1 MVVSLDYPANDIDEP
16 LLDSEGMT
24 LDAKADDERLV
35 LLAAKAIYEQS
46 NWEVLGIRNL
56 VVTLGC
62 ECLTVEVVI
71 ENEDTK
77 DRVIVAGDYVA
88 ATNQWTDKLLSESKS
103 DDALDLDQWRID
115 KGKGSRG
122 KRTTAPKCNKGR
134 PCGMSCIAGNRNC
147 RINPVGAA
155 EKALQ
160 EVVNGGEKGGRQGG
174 NPVYKWHAATSENF
188 EVIGSRKTLKNNLG
202 ESIEKGAVFYDDP
215 NATEDQRAYMRFR
228 GQNYIRPYIASAKEF
243 QELFGTRLPDV
254 ARQARATGIE
264 GETDLDLAVR
274 WATLGMNRRRGAEA
288 IAEFNLVP
296 IEWTD
301 APKSNTKSQKK
312 RDAAPTSI
320 RFDRAPLANTERL
333 PDGRLR
339 VRATFS
345 RVGPLN
351 YLRADG
357 TMQQEIV
364 TADELFRED
373 SLETAGLAPVT
384 LGHPP
389 DGMVTPKTWKKYA
402 VGASGSTVIANR
414 VDGLVDVV
422 FVIGDEEAIEAV
434 ESGRA
439 TEVSAGYSTLV
450 ESRGDGRLYQTNRQ
464 YNHIA
469 IVERGRAGPE
479 VRLHIDAADD
489 WAVMS
494 DEDEPAFVIDEADLY
509 LTNDA
514 KADDE
519 RFVLLAA
526 KTIYEQRGDPS
537 VVGDTFDE
545 VKTDSKGGCDC
556 MPGMMKRYK
565 GMDMEEEV
573 FDAFKAMEGEL
584 ETLKKDMKGMIPK
597 KDSAYEDKVDA
608 LAGEN
613 AGLRTRVAAL
623 ETELG
628 TRMDASAVEEAAQ
641 ARLDAYMECLPLLP
655 EGVRFD
661 ASLSPIEWRKAAIA
675 AANPSVDLDGRS
687 DDFVNGMFSTMQVVT
702 AKADAKVDAAKADG
716 FRRILDSAAVAG
728 HSGSSAES
736 PDEIAARSDAEDI
749 EAINSIFAFKG
760 GSN

>member
-1 MVVSLDYPANDIDEP
+1 M
-16 LLDSEGMT
+16 
-24 LDAKADDERLV
+24 
-35 LLAAKAIYEQS
+35 
-46 NWEVLGIRNL
+46 
-56 VVTLGC
+56 
-62 ECLTVEVVI
+62 
-71 ENEDTK
+71 
-77 DRVIVAGDYVA
+77 
-88 ATNQWTDKLLSESKS
+88 
-103 DDALDLDQWRID
+103 
-115 KGKGSRG
+115 
-122 KRTTAPKCNKGR
+122 
-134 PCGMSCIAGNRNC
+134 
-147 RINPVGAA
+147 
-155 EKALQ
+155 
-160 EVVNGGEKGGRQGG
+160 
-174 NPVYKWHAATSENF
+174 
-188 EVIGSRKTLKNNLG
+188 
-202 ESIEKGAVFYDDP
+202 
-215 NATEDQRAYMRFR
+215 
-228 GQNYIRPYIASAKEF
+228 
-243 QELFGTRLPDV
+243 
-254 ARQARATGIE
+254 
-264 GETDLDLAVR
+264 
-274 WATLGMNRRRGAEA
+274 
-288 IAEFNLVP
+288 
-296 IEWTD
+296 
-301 APKSNTKSQKK
+301 
-312 RDAAPTSI
+312 SI

-357 TMQQEIV
+357 TMQTEIV

-439 TEVSAGYSTLV
+439 AEVSAGYSTLV
-450 ESRGDGRLYQTNRQ
+450 ESRGDGKFYQTNRQ
-464 YNHIA
+464 YNHLA
-469 IVERGRAGPE
+469 IVERGRAGPG
-479 VRLHIDAADD
+479 VRLHLDAAED
-489 WAVMS
+489 WAVM
-494 DEDEPAFVIDEADLY
+494 
-509 LTNDA
+509 
-514 KADDE
+514 ADD
-519 RFVLLAA
+519 V
-526 KTIYEQRGDPS
+526 D
-537 VVGDTFDE
+537 
-545 VKTDSKGGCDC
+545 KTDSKGGCDC
-556 MPGMMKRYK
+556 MPGMKRYK

-597 KDSAYEDKVDA
+597 KDSAYEEKVDA

-623 ETELG
+623 EAELG

-661 ASLSPIEWRKAAIA
+661 ATLSPIEWRKAAIA
-675 AANPSVDLDGRS
+675 AANPSVDLEGRS

-702 AKADAKVDAAKADG
+702 AKAEAKVDAAKSEG

-728 HSGSSAES
+728 HSGSSTES
-736 PDEIAARSDAEDI
+736 PEDMAARQDADDI
-749 EAINSIFAFKG
+749 EAINQIFAFKG

>member
-1 MVVSLDYPANDIDEP
+1 MKTLEELENDAFGVLAVVPSKAN
-16 LLDSEGMT
+16 LDS
-24 LDAKADDERLV
+24 
-35 LLAAKAIYEQS
+35 
-46 NWEVLGIRNL
+46 
-56 VVTLGC
+56 
-62 ECLTVEVVI
+62 
-71 ENEDTK
+71 
-77 DRVIVAGDYVA
+77 
-88 ATNQWTDKLLSESKS
+88 
-103 DDALDLDQWRID
+103 
-115 KGKGSRG
+115 
-122 KRTTAPKCNKGR
+122 AP
-134 PCGMSCIAGNRNC
+134 M
-147 RINPVGAA
+147 
-155 EKALQ
+155 
-160 EVVNGGEKGGRQGG
+160 
-174 NPVYKWHAATSENF
+174 
-188 EVIGSRKTLKNNLG
+188 
-202 ESIEKGAVFYDDP
+202 
-215 NATEDQRAYMRFR
+215 
-228 GQNYIRPYIASAKEF
+228 
-243 QELFGTRLPDV
+243 
-254 ARQARATGIE
+254 
-264 GETDLDLAVR
+264 
-274 WATLGMNRRRGAEA
+274 
-288 IAEFNLVP
+288 
-296 IEWTD
+296 
-301 APKSNTKSQKK
+301 
-312 RDAAPTSI
+312 TSI

-357 TMQQEIV
+357 TMQTEIV

-450 ESRGDGRLYQTNRQ
+450 EPRGDGKFYQTNRQ
-464 YNHIA
+464 YNHLA
-469 IVERGRAGPE
+469 IVERGRAGPG
-479 VRLHIDAADD
+479 VRLHLDAAED
-489 WAVMS
+489 WAVMA
-494 DEDEPAFVIDEADLY
+494 DAVEVEIKVELEDEPEEGDEIEIDLE
-509 LTNDA
+509 
-514 KADDE
+514 DDK
-519 RFVLLAA
+519 VN
-526 KTIYEQRGDPS
+526 
-537 VVGDTFDE
+537 
-545 VKTDSKGGCDC
+545 TDSKGGCDC
-556 MPGMMKRYK
+556 MPGMKYK

-597 KDSAYEDKVDA
+597 KDSAYEEKVDA

-623 ETELG
+623 EAELG

-661 ASLSPIEWRKAAIA
+661 ATLSPIEWRKAAIA
-675 AANPSVDLDGRS
+675 AANPSVDLEGRS

-702 AKADAKVDAAKADG
+702 AKAEAKVDAAKSEG

-728 HSGSSAES
+728 HSGSSTES
-736 PDEIAARSDAEDI
+736 PEDLAARQDADDI
-749 EAINSIFAFKG
+749 EAINKIFAFNG
-760 GSN
+760 GAN